1 MLGDMIATRDS
12 YGNALVELGKEHD
25 NLVVLDADLAEAT
38 KTIKFRNAF
47 PDRHIDCG
55 IAEANMMAFENYRH
69 AEALT
74 LCYRMIPTY
83 TGLPYAKKEV
93 ERIMA
98 EEVPFEIG
106 FTEEG
111 WFSVRFPR
119 MLPKKEKGGVEYI
132 RGQLYPALQ
141 RFFQNEYPVRF
152 DDCVIIYRHVYAE
165 GFPERKKRDHD
176 NIETNEITDAIALF
190 VMTDD
195 APKCCQHH
203 HCSAAGPAERT
214 EVYVVPEKDFIKW
227 YEAAKT
233 FPEEGVKLHG
243 QRSIFDEKTVPKPG

>member
-1 MLGDMIATRDS
+1 MSEVKRIATRQG
-12 YGNALVELGKEHD
+12 YGEALAELGDEFQ
-25 NLVVLDADLAEAT
+25 NLVVMDADLSGST
-38 KTIKFRNAF
+38 KTGMFKKAY
-47 PDRHIDCG
+47 PDRFFNCG

-106 FTEEG
+106 FTDEG

-176 NIETNEITDAIALF
+176 NIEINFVTDMVAMYT
-190 VMTDD
+190 MTDD
-195 APKCCQHH
+195 APYLCEHH
-203 HCSAAGPAERT
+203 YCSAAGTTERT
-214 EVYVVPEKDFIKW
+214 EVYVIPRSDMVAWLELRD
-227 YEAAKT
+227 T
-233 FPEEGVKLHG
+233 FPDEGVK
-243 QRSIFDEKTVPKPG
+243 FKKTLLMDGKNPV